1 MSAHS
6 KGEKVWKRKE
16 VCKEKTISL
25 WVGLKGDIVDRYEI
39 FTQIDLC
46 TWKQVKVWYPYI

>member
-1 MSAHS
+1 LADS
-6 KGEKVWKRKE
+6 KGEKERKRKE
-16 VCKEKTISL
+16 VGKEKTIGL

-46 TWKQVKVWYPYI
+46 T